1 MSPFSSLGDGSAA
14 VPMGV
19 GGGLCYVVTIAAI
32 NHALGKQII
41 NNVVTVTAR
50 YGFGLC
56 QGGVGIKF

>member
-1 MSPFSSLGDGSAA
+1 MRWRNQS
-14 VPMGV
+14 
-19 GGGLCYVVTIAAI
+19 CYVVTIAAI